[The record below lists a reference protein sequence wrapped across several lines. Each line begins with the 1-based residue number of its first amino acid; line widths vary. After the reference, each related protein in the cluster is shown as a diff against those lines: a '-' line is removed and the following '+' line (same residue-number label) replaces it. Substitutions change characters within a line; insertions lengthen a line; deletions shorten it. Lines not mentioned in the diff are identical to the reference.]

1 MNKTYW
7 KNSLCG
13 LFGGATMAMLCTG
26 GAVAQVSFEPLPPTN
41 DRWGWY
47 VLSPDGTPMRHQQTE
62 DTEETDGTSALV
74 LYVDGQ
80 SQEISPPDPFYLDKV
95 VASGINAN
103 GERVIAAEM
112 HDMDNGWQSH
122 NVIWIG
128 DEIGILDD
136 PGEGKSD
143 VNGISDDGS
152 TVVGE
157 ASADSGD
164 LPVVWRCIDTNC
176 AGELLDVGFE
186 FGYASDAS
194 RDGSVIGGSADQ
206 DGPYVAARWTLD
218 SSTDEYDFEFLS
230 SPDNIGPSWVNAV
243 SADGNVLVGVMQA
256 KGEMSDSAAQWR
268 GDTEGTLLEDFGASS
283 SRAYGLNKDGSRIVG
298 HADWRAMLW
307 DAEGNAT
314 YISDILSDAGVD
326 LGNLE
331 LDTATDI
338 SADGRTILG
347 RGTEQVDEEEGESS
361 SEVRSKSRF
370 TYWLMYDESISTLED
385 LSASFASLGGAT
397 SFSNQLPH
405 QNADLQ
411 AGLMG
416 NGGSSDGD
424 DGIPPALGY
433 APTQKTPEPIAAISS
448 MERQDPQNWR
458 MYGFVNGGTGHN
470 QSELSANFGVGHLL
484 HPDFMVGFGGGFR
497 HVAADLASGSSADS
511 ALLSATAFSNY
522 APESGPQALI
532 SATFARLESEISRGY
547 TNGATPVVST
557 GSTTGVSYGV
567 EARLGWRFAIN
578 DTIGL
583 TPFLSYTG
591 GQTDIAGYTETT
603 GPMPA
608 TIDSFSDSYSIVRIG
623 LSADRDIEGGHRVR
637 GNVAWAH
644 ALDNSSTTVVG
655 EIGAATVAGA
665 SQVGAADW
673 FEAGAGLDLNL
684 GDSWT
689 LSTAINASLYNSEL
703 SGYAHAGLVKAF

>member
-7 KNSLCG
+7 KNSLRG
-13 LFGGATMAMLCTG
+13 LIGGATMSTLCTG
-26 GAVAQVSFEPLPPTN
+26 GAVAQVSFEPLPSTD

-62 DTEETDGTSALV
+62 ESSELV

-80 SQEISPPDPFYLDKV
+80 SQEISPPDGFYLQEV
-95 VASGINAN
+95 FASGINAN
-103 GERVIAAEM
+103 GERVIAAT
-112 HDMDNGWQSH
+112 MDDTTNLWQSH

-128 DEIGILDD
+128 DDIGILDD
-136 PGEGKSD
+136 PGEGGSN
-143 VNGISDDGS
+143 VMGISDDGS

-157 ASADSGD
+157 ASAEY

-186 FGYASDAS
+186 FGYAADAS
-194 RDGSVIGGSADQ
+194 RDGTVIGGSADQ
-206 DGPYVAARWTLD
+206 DGPYVAARWTLNT
-218 SSTDEYDFEFLS
+218 STDEYDFEFLS
-230 SPDNIGPSWVNAV
+230 TPDNIGDSWVNAV
-243 SADGNVLVGVMQA
+243 SADGNVLAGVMQA
-256 KGEMSDSAAQWR
+256 EGEDSDSAAQWR
-268 GDTEGTLLEDFGASS
+268 GDAEGTLLEDFGASD
-283 SRAYGLNKDGSRIVG
+283 SRANGLNSDGSRIVG
-298 HADWRAMLW
+298 HADWRAILW
-307 DAEGNAT
+307 DAEGNAA
-314 YISDILSDAGVD
+314 YISDILSDAGVN

-331 LDTATDI
+331 LDEATDI

-347 RGTEQVDEEEGESS
+347 RGSEQVDGEDDESS
-361 SEVRSKSRF
+361 QEVRSKSRF
-370 TYWLMYDESISTLED
+370 SYWLMYDESISTLED

-557 GSTTGVSYGV
+557 GSTTGISYGV

-623 LSADRDIEGGHRVR
+623 LSANRDIEGGHRVR
-637 GNVAWAH
+637 GSVSWAH
-644 ALDNSSTTVVG
+644 ALDNSSTTVAG
-655 EIGAATVAGA
+655 EIGAATVSGA
-665 SQVGAADW
+665 SQVGVADW

-689 LSTAINASLYNSEL
+689 LSTAINASLYDSEL